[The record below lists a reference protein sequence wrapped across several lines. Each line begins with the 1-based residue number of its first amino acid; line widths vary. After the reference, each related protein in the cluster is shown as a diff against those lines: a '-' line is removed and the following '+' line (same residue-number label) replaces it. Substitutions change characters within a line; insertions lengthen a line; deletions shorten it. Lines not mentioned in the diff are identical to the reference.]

1 MLSSQAGTVRR
12 TLAVA
17 GASLALLATTG
28 TNNASAHGAVND
40 PPARH
45 YSCYQ
50 RWASVF
56 WQDTWADEDPMCYQ
70 AWRADA
76 NAMWGWNGLF
86 REGVGG
92 NHQAAIPDGQLCS
105 AGLTQNGRWA
115 AFDEPGPWHAVD
127 RPNSFTLNL
136 NDTSSHGADYI
147 RVYVT
152 KQGFDPTTDSLGW
165 DDLELVAQTGRMPT
179 GGTTPV
185 RVNAPGRTG
194 HHIVYTVWQ
203 ASHLDQSYYFCS
215 DVNFTG

>member
-1 MLSSQAGTVRR
+1 MPSMTTPTLRRALSASA
-12 TLAVA
+12 
-17 GASLALLATTG
+17 ASLALLATMGTG
-28 TNNASAHGAVND
+28 SASAHGAVND

-45 YSCYQ
+45 FSCYE
-50 RWASVF
+50 RWAPVF

-76 NAMWGWNGLF
+76 DAMWGWNGLH
-86 REGVGG
+86 RDGVGG
-92 NHQAAIPDGQLCS
+92 DHQGAIPDGQLCS
-105 AGLTQNGRWA
+105 AGLTHNGRFA
-115 AFDEPGPWHAVD
+115 AFDEPGPWQTVD

-152 KQGFDPTTDSLGW
+152 EQGFDPTTERLGW
-165 DDLELVAQTGRMPT
+165 SDLELVTETGPMPT
-179 GGTTPV
+179 GSSTTV
-185 RVNAPGRTG
+185 QVNAPGRSG
-194 HHIVYTVWQ
+194 HHIVYTIWQ